1 VASFLDGVILGVVE
15 GLTEF
20 LPVSSTGHL
29 ILMAKVLGLK
39 HSSMENFAVMVQFGA
54 ILAVGVYYRDRVK
67 TLIQGALGKHER
79 GLKLLKLLIVAFIP
93 AVIVG
98 LLAGDFIADKLFGPR
113 PVALA
118 LIVGGVAMIIA
129 ERAAKRVENYP
140 IASLEQATF
149 KDALIVGCVQ
159 CLALWPGMS
168 RSMTTIVGAQLRGFS
183 NVAAA
188 EFSFL
193 LALPTLGAATIYKF
207 FDAYKEMQ
215 GEPGFL
221 QALFIGNVVSFVVAF
236 IAVWTFIRL
245 VEKVGMTPFGIYRI
259 VLGIVVFALI

>member
-1 VASFLDGVILGVVE
+1 VASVSDGVILGIVE

-29 ILMAKVLGLK
+29 ILMARVLGIK
-39 HSSMENFAVMVQFGA
+39 HAEMENFAVMVQFGA
-54 ILAVGVYYRDRVK
+54 IVAVAVYYRKRVK
-67 TLIQGALGKHER
+67 TLIQGALGKDER
-79 GLKLLKLLIVAFIP
+79 GRKLLLLLIVAFIP

-98 LLAGDFIADKLFGPR
+98 LLAGDFIAAKLFGAR

-118 LIVGGVAMIIA
+118 LIVGGIAMILA

-140 IASLEQATF
+140 IASLEMATF
-149 KDALIVGCVQ
+149 KDALVVGCVQ

-193 LALPTLGAATIYKF
+193 LALPTLGAATAYKF
-207 FDAYKEMQ
+207 FDAYAEMKD
-215 GEPGFL
+215 EPGFL
-221 QALFIGNVVSFVVAF
+221 QALFIGNVVSFAVAF

-259 VLGIVVFALI
+259 ILGIVVFALI

>member
-1 VASFLDGVILGVVE
+1 MASVLDGVILGVVE

-29 ILMAKVLGLK
+29 ILMSRALGLN
-39 HSSMENFAVMVQFGA
+39 HESTENFAVMVQFGA
-54 ILAVGVYYRDRVK
+54 ILAVAVYYRERVL
-67 TLIQGALGKHER
+67 TLVQGALGKHER
-79 GLKLLKLLIVAFIP
+79 GRKLLLLLITAFIP
-93 AVIVG
+93 AMIVG
-98 LLAGDFIADKLFGPR
+98 LLAGDFIAAKLFGAR
-113 PVALA
+113 PVAIA
-118 LIVGGVAMIIA
+118 LIVGGVAMIFA

-149 KDALIVGCVQ
+149 KDALIVGCIQ

-207 FDAYKEMQ
+207 FGAYQDMRD
-215 GEPGFL
+215 EPGFL
-221 QALFIGNVVSFVVAF
+221 QALFIGNVVSFIVAF

-259 VLGIVVFALI
+259 ILGIVVFALI